1 MNHFWTW
8 TRNGTP
14 VVTTPAEVDM
24 ANDGVLRGKLLAAGA
39 WNPVVVV
46 DASTCMTFFAVTSM
60 RVLDEAGRRMADA
73 GGELRVVIAKPQ
85 TRYYLEVARYDR
97 HLRIFESL
105 TDALHAPQPNRQQ
118 DRKPQAA

>member
-14 VVTTPAEVDM
+14 VVTTPDAVDI
-24 ANDGVLRGKLLAAGA
+24 ANEGMLRRKLLAAGA

-46 DASTCMTFFAVTSM
+46 DTSMCMTFFSVSAM

-73 GGELRVVIAKPQ
+73 GGELRVVIAKPKR
-85 TRYYLEVARYDR
+85 RYHLEVARCDR

-105 TDALHAPQPNRQQ
+105 TEALDAPEQ
-118 DRKPQAA
+118 DRKPRPQAA